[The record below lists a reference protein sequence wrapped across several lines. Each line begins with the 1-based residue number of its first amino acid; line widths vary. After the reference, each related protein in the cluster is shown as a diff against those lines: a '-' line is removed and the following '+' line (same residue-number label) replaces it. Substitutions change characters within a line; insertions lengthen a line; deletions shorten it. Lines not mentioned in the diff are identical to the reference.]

1 MGALV
6 TVRASLLVAA
16 SAARWLTMSLVFRVC
31 KHIQQP
37 GESGSFSDWEEMRGG
52 AVWRRAEPPM
62 HACIRMSRKTRRLN
76 PHAPLLSLS
85 WIKPARLQ
93 WRRNPPRYAGGE
105 AGRGGGQVN
114 TCNLLLHFSPLYGE
128 DTESPKSPRFLFWM
142 RELRCGAVMT
152 PLHAEREKLLRI
164 CWGWHF
170 EPFQTCPSGGETC
183 QGV

>member
-6 TVRASLLVAA
+6 PLRASLLVAA

-52 AVWRRAEPPM
+52 AVWRRAVPRRAAPPM

-93 WRRNPPRYAGGE
+93 WYAGSG
-105 AGRGGGQVN
+105 ARGQVN
-114 TCNLLLHFSPLYGE
+114 TCNLLLHFSPLYAE
-128 DTESPKSPRFLFWM
+128 DAASPKSPRSPFRM
-142 RELRCGAVMT
+142 RELRRGAVMT
-152 PLHAEREKLLRI
+152 APPADSLRLTF
-164 CWGWHF
+164 WASSSV
-170 EPFQTCPSGGETC
+170 PFRRWNLAGR
-183 QGV
+183 